1 MYNYIHMYMYMYMY
15 FYRKVL
21 SCTCKTSAKETRQG
35 KATTPEDSYY
45 FQRQK
50 GCLSGTRTHDI
61 LHTVQMLYQLSY

>member
-45 FQRQK
+45 FQRKKAASVGLEPMTYCIQYR
-50 GCLSGTRTHDI
+50 CST
-61 LHTVQMLYQLSY
+61 S